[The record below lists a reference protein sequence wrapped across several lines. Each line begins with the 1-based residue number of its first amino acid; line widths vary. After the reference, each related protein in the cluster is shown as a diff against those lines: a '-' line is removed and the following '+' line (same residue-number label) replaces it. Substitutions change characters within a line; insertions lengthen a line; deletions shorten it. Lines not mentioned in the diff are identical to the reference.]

1 MEALEQKILTEGQV
15 LPGNILKV
23 GSFLNQQIDTP
34 FLLELGKEIANRFKA
49 DGITKILTIEASGI
63 ALSFAAAVYL
73 GVPIVFAKKSEAA
86 NVSGRVLTA
95 PIHSYTHGN
104 DYTAV
109 LPADYISSKDRLLI
123 VDDFLATGE
132 ALHGLLALAGAAG
145 AEVAGCAIA
154 IEKGFQNGGDE
165 LREKGVRIE
174 SLAIIESMEEDS
186 LTFRR

>member
-1 MEALEQKILTEGQV
+1 MEALEQKIRSEGKV
-15 LPGNILKV
+15 LPGNVLKV

-34 FLLELGKEIANRFKA
+34 FMLELGKEIANRFKN

-73 GVPIVFAKKSEAA
+73 GVPIVFAKKSASS

-95 PIHSYTHGN
+95 PVHSYTHNN
-104 DYTAV
+104 DYNAV
-109 LPADYISSKDRLLI
+109 IPADYISRTDRILL

-132 ALHGLLALAGAAG
+132 ALHGLFALAEAAG
-145 AEVAGCAIA
+145 AEVVGCAIA
-154 IEKGFQNGGDE
+154 IEKGFQSGGDD
-165 LREKGVRIE
+165 LRRKGVRVE
-174 SLAIIESMEEDS
+174 SLAIIESMEPDS

>member
-34 FLLELGKEIANRFKA
+34 FMLELGKEIANRFKGDA
-49 DGITKILTIEASGI
+49 ITKILTIEASGI

-73 GVPIVFAKKSEAA
+73 GVPVVFAKKSESA

-104 DYTAV
+104 DYNAV
-109 LPADYISSKDRLLI
+109 LPADYISRSDRLLL

-132 ALHGLLALAGAAG
+132 ALHGLLALAEAAG

-154 IEKGFQNGGDE
+154 IEKGFQSGGDE
-165 LREKGVRIE
+165 LRKKGVRVE
-174 SLAIIESMEEDS
+174 SLAIIESMEPDS

>member
-1 MEALEQKILTEGQV
+1 MEALEQKILAEGQV
-15 LPGNILKV
+15 LPGNVLKV

-34 FLLELGKEIANRFKA
+34 FILELGREIANRFKA
-49 DGITKILTIEASGI
+49 EGITKILTIEASGI
-63 ALSFAAAVYL
+63 ALSLAAAVYL

-109 LPADYISSKDRLLI
+109 LPADYLNKQDRVLL

-132 ALHGLLALAGAAG
+132 ALNGLIELAVQGGAS
-145 AEVAGCAIA
+145 VAGCAIA
-154 IEKGFQNGGDE
+154 IEKGFQHGGDA
-165 LREKGVRIE
+165 LREKGIRVE
-174 SLAIIESMEEDS
+174 SLAIIESMETDS

>member
-1 MEALEQKILTEGQV
+1 MEALEQKILTEGQI

-34 FLLELGKEIANRFKA
+34 FVLQLGKEIANRYKS
-49 DGITKILTIEASGI
+49 DGVTKILTIEASGI

-73 GVPIVFAKKSEAA
+73 GVPIVFAKKSESA

-95 PIHSYTHGN
+95 PIHSYTRGV
-104 DYTAV
+104 DYVAV
-109 LPADYISSKDRLLI
+109 LPAAYLSSKDRLLL

-132 ALHGLLALAGAAG
+132 ALHGLLSIAEAAG
-145 AEVAGCAIA
+145 AEIAGCAIA
-154 IEKGFQNGGDE
+154 VEKGFQNGGDE
-165 LREKGVRIE
+165 LRAKGMRVE
-174 SLAIIESMEEDS
+174 SLAIIDSMENGS

>member
-1 MEALEQKILTEGQV
+1 MEALEQKILSEGQV

-34 FLLELGKEIANRFKA
+34 FMLELGKEIANRFKA
-49 DGITKILTIEASGI
+49 DGVI
-63 ALSFAAAVYL
+63 ALSFAAAVYM
-73 GVPIVFAKKSEAA
+73 GVPIVFAKKSESA

-109 LPADYISSKDRLLI
+109 LPADYLSANDRILL

-132 ALHGLLALAGAAG
+132 ALNGLFALAEAAG
-145 AEVAGCAIA
+145 AEVVGCAIA
-154 IEKGFQNGGDE
+154 IEKGFQNGGDD
-165 LREKGVRIE
+165 LRKKGVRVE
-174 SLAIIESMEEDS
+174 SLAIIESMGSDS